1 MTKRPYYLHT
11 QSILVAIPTFQSIF
25 DCLCNIIPLESCM
38 NKYNQL
44 EQIGEGTYG
53 IVLKCQ
59 NKETNEYVAIKKF
72 KEPADPNDPQ
82 YLKIT
87 SREVQMLYDS
97 KHPFIV
103 RLIEAFKRKVRMYFV
118 FEYCEST
125 VLDLM
130 GKITERDCK
139 LLTLQLLH
147 SLQYLHQKHIV
158 HRDVKPENLLV
169 TYVNKHPIL
178 KLCDFGFA
186 RSEGGMMTDYVA
198 TRWYRAP
205 ELLLNSKAYGPSVDV
220 WAVGCLLFE
229 LLTSQPLFPGDT
241 DFNTLQMICA
251 MCGGL
256 VPAYQQLFQR
266 NPKYT
271 GLKLN
276 VKPIDFGEYITTRL
290 QKARMSTDSVQILLK
305 ILKIDSDDRPNIYE
319 LVQNPYFDEVRTEV
333 QQYEEY
339 WYKKENIKPPVFDQE
354 KVLQDM
360 LLQVESTRSR
370 SPPSKLKASEYAS
383 DIRSQPILNTVQ
395 NVSLAQVHQTPS
407 KLQPIIK
414 STPKPFS
421 IQTRDQ
427 IPDKISELK
436 EYQNIQLPSYLKP
449 KTPQQNRSISQN
461 MTPQTNIPQLHA
473 QMNAKSVR
481 PKIIRTD
488 AKQNG
493 RISGWK

>member
-1 MTKRPYYLHT
+1 
-11 QSILVAIPTFQSIF
+11 
-25 DCLCNIIPLESCM
+25 M

-251 MCGGL
+251 MCGG
-256 VPAYQQLFQR
+256 
-266 NPKYT
+266 
-271 GLKLN
+271 
-276 VKPIDFGEYITTRL
+276 
-290 QKARMSTDSVQILLK
+290 
-305 ILKIDSDDRPNIYE
+305 
-319 LVQNPYFDEVRTEV
+319 
-333 QQYEEY
+333 EEY

-421 IQTRDQ
+421 IQSDH

-449 KTPQQNRSISQN
+449 KTPQHNRSISQN